1 METTSLPIS
10 GMHCASCASII
21 KRTIEKIDGVT
32 SCSVN
37 YGTEKAE
44 INYDAQKVTI
54 PEMSK
59 SIEKYGYSLQHEDV
73 EPHHH
78 EHTNHDSSGHN
89 HNSPTT
95 SDKASKQRKLEEVAH
110 LKKNVLIIMPMAFI
124 SIIVMM
130 WEIGSIQLKVF
141 PPMSDILM
149 EFFHHLLPIF
159 ATYSLFVI
167 GLPYIKGMIR
177 FFRYFVA
184 DMDSLVGIGT
194 SIAFIYSFI
203 ITAFETSLEGL
214 INVEQTYY
222 DVTIVVIAFITLGK
236 YLEARSKLATGE
248 AIEKLVH
255 LQAKNA
261 LVIRN
266 GIEVEIPIEE
276 VVIDDIVIVK
286 PGQKIPIDGVVV
298 EGNSSVDESMLTG
311 ESLPVDKQ
319 IGDPVVGA
327 TMNKQGYLKIQVTKI
342 GQDTVLSHI
351 IKLVESAQGSKAP
364 IERMADKVSAL
375 FVPIVFGVAI
385 LVFVTWISIGSPF
398 IGFSQAFII
407 GMLSFV
413 GILVIACPC
422 AMGLATPT
430 AIIVGV
436 GKAAQNGI
444 LIKNAENLE
453 KFSSV
458 NYVVMDKTGTLT
470 HGEPAVT
477 DVVAIQ
483 ETDENRILQ
492 IAGSLE
498 VKSEHPLG
506 KAIIDDVKLK
516 NIDILSVEEFTNIE
530 GKGVEGIVESRKYFA
545 GNVRLAREMN
555 VNIDESLI
563 QEYTAQGKTPII
575 VIADN
580 TVQGYIFVADTI
592 KEQAIQTVKDLHKLG
607 VKVAMLTGDNKQTA
621 DYIAK
626 QIGIDHVVAEVL
638 PKYKA
643 EEIAKIQQSGNVV
656 AMVGDGINDAP
667 ALAAADVGVAMGTGT
682 DVAIESAGVT
692 LLSGD
697 ISKLP
702 TSIRIARATMKV
714 VKQNLFW
721 AFFYNVVGIPIAAG
735 ALYPFFGILLN
746 PAFAGAAMGFSSVSV
761 VLNSLRLKRIN
772 LHVE

>member
-1 METTSLPIS
+1 
-10 GMHCASCASII
+10 
-21 KRTIEKIDGVT
+21 
-32 SCSVN
+32 
-37 YGTEKAE
+37 
-44 INYDAQKVTI
+44 
-54 PEMSK
+54 
-59 SIEKYGYSLQHEDV
+59 
-73 EPHHH
+73 
-78 EHTNHDSSGHN
+78 
-89 HNSPTT
+89 
-95 SDKASKQRKLEEVAH
+95 
-110 LKKNVLIIMPMAFI
+110 
-124 SIIVMM
+124 
-130 WEIGSIQLKVF
+130 
-141 PPMSDILM
+141 MSDILM

>member
-1 METTSLPIS
+1 MI
-10 GMHCASCASII
+10 
-21 KRTIEKIDGVT
+21 
-32 SCSVN
+32 
-37 YGTEKAE
+37 
-44 INYDAQKVTI
+44 
-54 PEMSK
+54 
-59 SIEKYGYSLQHEDV
+59 
-73 EPHHH
+73 
-78 EHTNHDSSGHN
+78 
-89 HNSPTT
+89 
-95 SDKASKQRKLEEVAH
+95 
-110 LKKNVLIIMPMAFI
+110 
-124 SIIVMM
+124 
-130 WEIGSIQLKVF
+130 WEIGSIQFKVF
-141 PPMSDILM
+141 PEMSDILM
-149 EFFHHLLPIF
+149 EFIHHLLPIF

-194 SIAFIYSFI
+194 SVAFLYSFI
-203 ITAFETSLEGL
+203 ITAFEPSLEGL
-214 INVEQTYY
+214 INVKQTYY

-261 LVIRN
+261 LVIRD
-266 GIEVEIPIEE
+266 GAEIEIPIEE

-298 EGNSSVDESMLTG
+298 EGSSSVDESMLTG
-311 ESLPVDKQ
+311 ESLPIDKHV
-319 IGDPVVGA
+319 GDPVVGA
-327 TMNKQGYLKIQVTKI
+327 TMNNQGYLKIQVTKI

-351 IKLVESAQGSKAP
+351 IKLVENAQGSKAP
-364 IERMADKVSAL
+364 IERMADKVSAI

-385 LVFVTWISIGSPF
+385 LVFVTWISIGSPL
-398 IGFSQAFII
+398 IGFSQALVI

-453 KFSSV
+453 KFSTV

-470 HGEPAVT
+470 NGVPAVT
-477 DVVAIQ
+477 DVVPAH
-483 ETDENRILQ
+483 EADLNKILQ
-492 IAGSLE
+492 VAGSLE
-498 VKSEHPLG
+498 KKSEHPLG
-506 KAIIDDVKLK
+506 KAITDDIKLK
-516 NIDILSVEEFTNIE
+516 NIDALPVDSFSNME
-530 GKGVEGIVESRKYFA
+530 GKGVKGIIESREYYA
-545 GNVRLAREMN
+545 GNIRLAHEMN
-555 VNIDESLI
+555 IEVNDAIV
-563 QEYTAQGKTPII
+563 QEYTAQGKTPILL
-575 VIADN
+575 IADSAI
-580 TVQGYIFVADTI
+580 QGYIFVADTI
-592 KEQAIQTVKDLHKLG
+592 KDQATQTIKDLHTLG
-607 VKVAMLTGDNKQTA
+607 IKVAMLTGDNKKTA
-621 DYIAK
+621 DYIA
-626 QIGIDHVVAEVL
+626 QRIGIDHVIAEVL
-638 PKYKA
+638 PKDKA
-643 EEIAKIQQSGNVV
+643 DEIVKIQQSGNIV

-697 ISKLP
+697 IAKLP
-702 TSIRIARATMKV
+702 ISISIARATMKV

-721 AFFYNVVGIPIAAG
+721 AFFYNIVGIPIAAG

-761 VLNSLRLKRIN
+761 VLNSLRLKRAN
-772 LHVE
+772 LHIQ